1 VGRVDTDVRIT
12 RTRLGIAAVALYLLL
27 LALLAP
33 AGLHASPEPPP
44 PGTPPSL
51 TGLEATERTI
61 LSPTAPKSTRSKLPR
76 KTIFSFFVNQNATVD
91 VVFKQVRK
99 DGSLVRR
106 GALTREASTGKNRI
120 RFEGKL
126 PKPKGDI
133 QFLTAGRYR
142 AFFTSH
148 NENGSSPEASIGFRV
163 VRPKN

>member
-1 VGRVDTDVRIT
+1 M
-12 RTRLGIAAVALYLLL
+12 RTSLIPILL
-27 LALLAP
+27 LALVLP
-33 AGLHASPEPPP
+33 AVAAASPEPPP

-51 TGLEATERTI
+51 TGLEMTARTI
-61 LSPTAPKSTRSKLPR
+61 LSPSTPKSTRSNLPR

-91 VVFKQVRK
+91 VVFKQFRK
-99 DGSLVRR
+99 DGILVRR
-106 GALTREASTGKNRI
+106 GALTREAVTGKNRI

-126 PKPKGDI
+126 PKPKGGV

-148 NENGSSPEASIGFRV
+148 NEFGRSPEASIGFRV

>member
-1 VGRVDTDVRIT
+1 VRIT
-12 RTRLGIAAVALYLLL
+12 RTRLGIAAAALYLLL

-33 AGLHASPEPPP
+33 AGVHASPEPPP

-51 TGLEATERTI
+51 TGLEMTARTI
-61 LSPTAPKSTRSKLPR
+61 LSPSTPTDTRSKLPR
-76 KTIFSFFVNQNATVD
+76 KTIFSFFVNQNATVSA
-91 VVFKQVRK
+91 VFKQVRK

-106 GALTREASTGKNRI
+106 GALTREAFTGKNRI

-126 PKPKGDI
+126 PKPKGGI

>member
-12 RTRLGIAAVALYLLL
+12 RTRLGIAAAALYLLL

-33 AGLHASPEPPP
+33 AGVHASPEPPP

-51 TGLEATERTI
+51 TGLEMTERTI
-61 LSPTAPKSTRSKLPR
+61 LSPSTPKDTRSKLPR
-76 KTIFSFFVNQNATVD
+76 KTVFSFFVNQNATAS

-106 GALTREASTGKNRI
+106 GALARESFTGKNRI

-126 PKPKGDI
+126 PKPKGGV

-142 AFFTSH
+142 VFFASH
-148 NENGSSPEASIGFRV
+148 NENGSSPEAVIGFRI